1 MIQPRHIVIAAITAC
16 ALLPAGSCHG
26 AAFAGKY
33 TRMITQVQGMEAR
46 KILGM
51 ADSCAR
57 LGLADSA
64 LVLYMAA
71 AERAADNPGGNG
83 MEQGAYA
90 RLKAGDIYFGKGDYA
105 SALESYVEGM
115 KVSERSSRGD
125 YEALLF
131 KNIGRAYCMFGD
143 YEKGYEYYRK
153 GYDACIKHNN
163 EDTRR
168 RLLINLTGLCLHT
181 GKTAEAEKWHSEAV
195 RMKNAADPE
204 NMFMIKLNQGMIWA
218 ARGERR
224 KAVDCFKRLAEAEGR
239 AAGTKYVCSAY
250 QQAYMTYM
258 DAGQAD
264 SALTYIDKCW
274 RTACDG
280 GIRHMFIETLKDYS
294 SIYAQKGATALSQ
307 EYKALYLDLS
317 DSIFNTRKFDMA
329 RNAQTRYEM
338 QKADREIAELNY
350 KQRSREQTIAYQR
363 VMLGAAAA
371 AAAVTAFFL
380 IVTLRQKRKLKRS
393 YTDLYALNRSLMDS
407 REELKAN
414 RTGNGEDNAHK
425 YKSSSLN
432 DEGRRALVAAI
443 TAVMENGEEFCSAY
457 FSLERLAQLVG
468 SNSKYV
474 SQVINDTFN
483 KNFRAYVNDYRV
495 NLARHRLAD
504 SEHYGNYT
512 TKAIGESLGF
522 SSHASFINVFRNA
535 TGLTPSQY
543 QKMSL
548 QERPSADGATA

>member
-1 MIQPRHIVIAAITAC
+1 MTQPRHTLIAAVTAL
-16 ALLPAGSCHG
+16 ALLWGGACRG
-26 AAFAGKY
+26 AAMAGKY
-33 TRMITQVQGMEAR
+33 TQMITRVHGMEAR

-51 ADSCAR
+51 ADSCALR
-57 LGLADSA
+57 GLADSA

-71 AERAADNPGGNG
+71 AERAAGDHGENG
-83 MEQGAYA
+83 LGQCAYA

-115 KVSERSSRGD
+115 KACGQSSRRD
-125 YEALLF
+125 CEAQLF
-131 KNIGRAYCMFGD
+131 KNIGRAYCTFGD

-153 GYDACIKHNN
+153 GYDACIRHNDA
-163 EDTRR
+163 DTRR

-181 GKTAEAEKWHSEAV
+181 GKTAEAEKWHGEAV
-195 RMKNAADPE
+195 KMKNTADPE

-218 ARGERR
+218 AKGERR
-224 KAVDCFKRLAEAEGR
+224 KATDCFKRLAEAEGR
-239 AAGTKYVCSAY
+239 AAGTMYVCSAY
-250 QQAYMTYM
+250 QQAYRTYM
-258 DAGQAD
+258 EEGRAD
-264 SALTYIDKCW
+264 SALLYIDKCW
-274 RTACDG
+274 HAACEG
-280 GIRHMFIETLKDYS
+280 GIRHMFVEALKDYS
-294 SIYAQKGATALSQ
+294 SVYAQKGATALSQ
-307 EYKALYLDLS
+307 EYKAQYLDLS
-317 DSIFNTRKFDMA
+317 DSIFNKRKFDMA

-350 KQRSREQTIAYQR
+350 RQRSREQTIMYQR
-363 VMLGAAAA
+363 IMLGAAAA
-371 AAAVTAFFL
+371 TAAVTALFL
-380 IVTLRQKRKLKRS
+380 IITLRQKRRLKRS
-393 YTDLYALNRSLMDS
+393 YANLYALNRSLMDS

-414 RTGNGEDNAHK
+414 RTGGEGAAAQK

-432 DEGRRALVAAI
+432 DTGRRTLAAAI
-443 TAVMENGEEFCSAY
+443 TAVMENGSEFCSAD

-483 KNFRAYVNDYRV
+483 KNFRTYVNDYRV

-504 SEHYGNYT
+504 REHYGNYT

-548 QERPSADGATA
+548 EERRQASGGTA